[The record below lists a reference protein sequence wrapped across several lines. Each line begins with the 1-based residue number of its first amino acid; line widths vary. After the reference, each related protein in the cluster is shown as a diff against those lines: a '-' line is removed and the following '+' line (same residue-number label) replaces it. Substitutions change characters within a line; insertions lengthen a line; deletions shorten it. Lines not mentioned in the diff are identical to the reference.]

1 MPAITIRN
9 FFRFCFG
16 HFFFLRLIF
25 GFLVTPFTVF
35 WYTPQTFFRSDV
47 AAAITWNDYRPSG
60 ESSYPKSADTEIPD
74 RRYKSI
80 CIWTR
85 SPAANYWMQLQANI
99 GQHKFHGTKR
109 RQKCKRYWQYRSL
122 NANVTASES
131 VKQKQKPSRTTWLIQ
146 LLLVDF
152 AVLLL
157 FFWGKGVPECGTK
170 APQNTKHK
178 TTITIITAKH
188 SLINKHIKCWH
199 KNTVKQ
205 ERATFEAVQVEM
217 EVEEVPL
224 YLLVK
229 ILKCF

>member
-1 MPAITIRN
+1 MSCIDLIGQHMSACT
-9 FFRFCFG
+9 FFYYLNAGDYDSKFFSLLLWT
-16 HFFFLRLIF
+16 FFFLRLIF

-170 APQNTKHK
+170 APQNTK
-178 TTITIITAKH
+178 
-188 SLINKHIKCWH
+188 
-199 KNTVKQ
+199 Q
-205 ERATFEAVQVEM
+205 
-217 EVEEVPL
+217 
-224 YLLVK
+224 
-229 ILKCF
+229 

>member
-157 FFWGKGVPECGTK
+157 FLREGSARVWNKGP
-170 APQNTKHK
+170 PKHK
-178 TTITIITAKH
+178 TQNNNNNNNSQTLTHQQT
-188 SLINKHIKCWH
+188 H
-199 KNTVKQ
+199 KMLT
-205 ERATFEAVQVEM
+205 
-217 EVEEVPL
+217 
-224 YLLVK
+224 
-229 ILKCF
+229 